1 MGYGKTMFASWMK
14 SILGYLRTYPIQV
27 TAVAMGVCV
36 IGCTTK
42 SLGLAGMLTVLAV
55 VAYRLV
61 IKRKASLHQRQRELQ
76 LLRELPQL
84 LEIVALAVRA
94 GLSFEAALRLYIRFA
109 PSICSVEL
117 TYALEES
124 RLGLLSLRESL
135 VLAAHRL
142 HSTELASVFE
152 MIFESIHHG
161 VPLAHVLHRQIE
173 PLRLQLKAQTQ
184 EELERAPVW
193 MLIPTATLMLP
204 AMLLAV
210 VGPLL
215 ASAFMS

>member
-1 MGYGKTMFASWMK
+1 MRGGEMMLASWIK
-14 SILGYLRTYPIQV
+14 PIFKYLRAYRIQV
-27 TAVAMGVCV
+27 TVMVISVCA

-42 SLGLAGMLTVLAV
+42 SPGFVGVLTVLVV
-55 VAYRLV
+55 VAHRLV
-61 IKRKASLHQRQRELQ
+61 IKRKASLRQRQRELQ

-109 PSICSVEL
+109 PSICSAEL

-124 RLGLLSLRESL
+124 RLGLLPLRESL

-142 HSTELASVFE
+142 DSTELASVFE

-173 PLRLQLKAQTQ
+173 PLRLRLKAQTQ